1 MANYSPSSKTPLME
15 GVRVDMLK
23 VLDRGD
29 SLYELTL
36 RFPDIANELIAAGM
50 PKQPDCTIAQLRLD
64 HSSNWETTEVLHI
77 IPRDLLRSIIKGTVA
92 MDFGPNR
99 PHDYDE
105 DSTAAGIYVIAVSID
120 GGDGRFL
127 NWSELGEL
135 IMILQNYA
143 DVYTLHK
150 RGTPKNMAELVKI
163 SVAKEI
169 DLAVNGQW
177 TDTKTRFICNDT
189 QHQHVLAFIEN
200 LQRRRAPMFPG
211 VVEAAVHQ
219 EQCPLYVGCSTKLNG
234 RLPKYSLSTN
244 LDGINNLLG
253 LLISALRHMDSEPAI
268 TRRVVMKTWKRSQLP
283 VAERLV
289 SALARSYVW
298 QDGLNIAE
306 GGANEVGYSHSIEAE
321 IEIAVNSTVMEENL
335 TASLQDIRDRKQCL
349 QNLQEAKAIQEKN
362 VKLAVEM
369 EEHMLQIQKLAD
381 EWSQVLQ
388 PKLAERK
395 NELDKAIRAVANA
408 KPLWEEL
415 DDLTRQVEDAFK
427 KLGLE

>member
-306 GGANEVGYSHSIEAE
+306 GGANE
-321 IEIAVNSTVMEENL
+321 
-335 TASLQDIRDRKQCL
+335 DIRDRKQCL